1 MKNKKRKNQTK
12 KTKKKQQQQHHTNKW
27 DIVKIPSSATRPV
40 LMSVKMEAF
49 RRKATTTTKK
59 QFQKRNKSFLF
70 HQNNNNNVFVPS
82 FYRVFFF
89 RLATERNGDQFHDM
103 EHEKKSSHHRR
114 TRAQK
119 KKRKRIDP
127 AAVEFVADRIENP
140 VEKLGTRR
148 PMAAL
153 SHASIQW
160 HPPIPDNVIGPQSP
174 AHRRTFQIPKLV
186 APQKRNP
193 EKKNSVKLGNGSLRT
208 IRRGKPNADAGKL
221 GKKNSVNKK
230 PTLTEHA
237 VRVSASNKK
246 GMPQKLGKTR

>member
-1 MKNKKRKNQTK
+1 MGHCQNPVECDASGVDVRKNGGVPSKGNNNNKKTVPETEQVVLVSS
-12 KTKKKQQQQHHTNKW
+12 KQQQQRLCTEFL
-27 DIVKIPSSATRPV
+27 PS
-40 LMSVKMEAF
+40 
-49 RRKATTTTKK
+49 
-59 QFQKRNKSFLF
+59 
-70 HQNNNNNVFVPS
+70 
-82 FYRVFFF
+82 FFF

-230 PTLTEHA
+230 PTLMEHA
-237 VRVSASNKK
+237 VQVSADRRKRYGGEK
-246 GMPQKLGKTR
+246 EREREKMKTRFKKTQNKSGEN